1 MTRFLLEG
9 NSRLLFSEPGT
20 GKTRSVIDSTDAL
33 TSGMDI
39 KGSLIIAPKRVAV
52 LTWPDEIAKWSSH
65 NVADMRSEAG
75 AKAWKDGT
83 ASYYVIN
90 IDRLPWFCEKFLGGK
105 DPIPVDQVVFDECH
119 RIRNPTG
126 VRAKK
131 FMKCRDQFK
140 RFVGMTG
147 TPTPNSPLELFN
159 QVRMMDGGESLGKVW
174 THFQRTH
181 AYSDYLGYKWTL
193 LPGAA
198 DRIYE
203 KIAHMTLVQRA
214 ADWLDIPPVSVH
226 DIEVS
231 LDEET
236 MKKYRELE
244 KESLLLFREGE
255 VVADT
260 AATLVGKLRQMTSGF
275 IYGIEDGQ
283 KVVIPAHGDKLAA
296 LGALHKKLD
305 YDPLLIFIQ
314 YNHER
319 DHILKAFPEARI
331 FDEKDIGKWN
341 DGKIPMW
348 VAHPRSAGEGL
359 NLQKPCANVCW
370 FSQTYSSAEYN
381 QGNSRVAR
389 TGQTRETRIWRLIV
403 PDTIDEAVVEV
414 VRKKVEGQNA
424 AFSALR
430 ALSQLKMTP

>member
-1 MTRFLLEG
+1 MTKFLLEG
-9 NSRLLFSEPGT
+9 NSRLLFSEPGI
-20 GKTRSVIDSTDAL
+20 GKTRSVIDASDVL
-33 TSGMDI
+33 TSELAIRGT
-39 KGSLIIAPKRVAV
+39 LVIAPKRVAV
-52 LTWPDEIAKWSSH
+52 LTWPDEISKWSSH
-65 NVADMRSEAG
+65 NVADMRTAEG
-75 AKAWKDGT
+75 AESWEDGT
-83 ASYYVIN
+83 AAYYVIN
-90 IDRLPWFCEKFLGGK
+90 IDRLPWFCEKFLTGRK
-105 DPIPVDQVVFDECH
+105 TLPVDQVVFDECH

-131 FMKCRDQFK
+131 FMKHRDYFR

-159 QVRMMDGGESLGKVW
+159 QARMMDGGESLGKVW

-181 AYSDYLGYKWTL
+181 AYPDFMGYKWTL
-193 LPGAA
+193 IPGAA

-226 DIEVS
+226 DIEVT
-231 LDEET
+231 LGEET

-255 VVADT
+255 VVAET
-260 AATLVGKLRQMTSGF
+260 AAVLVGKLRQMTSGF

-283 KVVIPAHGDKLAA
+283 KVVIPAHGDKLGA
-296 LGALHKKLD
+296 LAALHKKLE
-305 YDPLLIFIQ
+305 YDPLLVFIQ

-319 DHILKAFPEARI
+319 EYILKAFPEARM

-341 DGKIPMW
+341 EGKIPMW
-348 VAHPRSAGEGL
+348 VAHPLSAGEGL

-370 FSQTYSSAEYN
+370 FSQTYSSSEYL

-389 TGQTRETRIWRLIV
+389 TGQTRETRIWRLLV
-403 PDTIDEAVVEV
+403 ADTIDEAVVEV

-430 ALSQLKMTP
+430 ALAQLKLAA